1 MGRVIGV
8 PCLVGHSVGAR
19 EQAALAGRDCHAS
32 SAIHQRRRHLKLRR
46 TSGFAGPQTG
56 AYCVVQV
63 KAAPAPCRGFGL
75 PVGLTRPNE
84 IDGRTQRPVG
94 SIVTA
99 VLGGIGC

>member
-1 MGRVIGV
+1 M
-8 PCLVGHSVGAR
+8 
-19 EQAALAGRDCHAS
+19 
-32 SAIHQRRRHLKLRR
+32 
-46 TSGFAGPQTG
+46 SGFAGPQTG
-56 AYCVVQV
+56 AYCVVRLAARYLPQV